1 LAETVVWSLFRLTA
15 GQAPAVFANIFP
27 LYVRPSGR
35 TDMQN
40 SSLNIYGFKYRFR
53 GRNYATD
60 LVASD
65 PDEAVARI
73 RAMAEAVLIGDFV
86 EHPSEPKSF

>member
-1 LAETVVWSLFRLTA
+1 
-15 GQAPAVFANIFP
+15 
-27 LYVRPSGR
+27 
-35 TDMQN
+35 
-40 SSLNIYGFKYRFR
+40 
-53 GRNYATD
+53 